1 MKLIK
6 ADNAPGIA
14 RDPTNQALLST
25 DFSALEAYKAKRRR
39 DSEINA
45 ALGDINMLKDEISTI
60 KGLLLQLID
69 KKDG

>member
-25 DFSALEAYKAKRRR
+25 DLSALEAYRAKRRR
-39 DSEINA
+39 DNEINA

>member
-1 MKLIK
+1 MRLIK

-25 DFSALEAYKAKRRR
+25 DLSALEAYKAKRRR

-45 ALGDINMLKDEISTI
+45 ALSDINMLKDEISTI

>member
-25 DFSALEAYKAKRRR
+25 DLSALEAYRAKRRR
-39 DSEINA
+39 DNEINA
-45 ALGDINMLKDEISTI
+45 ALGDINMLKNEISTI